1 MKNQENV
8 KLKAL
13 DSIEEGGGQG
23 AEVPCSLA
31 ELQNTYRHS
40 FK

>member
-13 DSIEEGGGQG
+13 DSIEGGGAGGRSPLLPGWTTEYVQ
-23 AEVPCSLA
+23 A
-31 ELQNTYRHS
+31 
-40 FK
+40 

>member
-13 DSIEEGGGQG
+13 DSIEGGGQG